1 MKRYK
6 KGRARELL
14 DKSDSILKKLKWN
27 EAVTVLTAAL
37 TKAIWQE
44 GGQREDARAT
54 IDIVHHVICAEIDC
68 WSALEVR
75 KRPTNVT
82 PLRRNKSYFKG

>member
-6 KGRARELL
+6 IGRARKLVDRS
-14 DKSDSILKKLKWN
+14 DKILKDLKWN
-27 EAVTVLTAAL
+27 EAVTILTAAL
-37 TKAIWQE
+37 TKAIWRE

-54 IDIVHHVICAEIDC
+54 IDIVHHVICAEIDG

-75 KRPTNVT
+75 KRPANVT
-82 PLRRNKSYFKG
+82 PMRRNKSYFKG

>member
-14 DKSDSILKKLKWN
+14 DRSNKIVKKLKWD
-27 EAVTVLTAAL
+27 EAVTILTAAL

-44 GGQREDARAT
+44 GGERDDAKAT
-54 IDIVHHVICAEIDC
+54 ADIAYHVICSEIDC
-68 WSALEVR
+68 WHRLEVR
-75 KRPTNVT
+75 KRPANVT
-82 PLRRNKSYFKG
+82 PMRRNKSYFKG